1 MYESKSK
8 KKLSEVNKAKGVP
21 MAGILYVVF
30 DYRYTYYMLNPSREV
45 PSECQRRLARCPSD
59 NSLKQTQIE
68 TDEDKQDD
76 TDEAID
82 REKSRVEAT

>member
-1 MYESKSK
+1 
-8 KKLSEVNKAKGVP
+8 
-21 MAGILYVVF
+21 MAVVLYVVF
-30 DYRYTYYMLNPSREV
+30 DYGYTYYILKFSREV

-59 NSLKQTQIE
+59 NLLKQTQIE

-76 TDEAID
+76 TDESID